1 MNDPLT
7 YGFISEDEA
16 HKAFLAA
23 YLQTQHPGL
32 FEESPE
38 FGWRIQA
45 RNATEVEN
53 RLPDAFRFALF
64 QLRLNVLFVG
74 RDSDTSDEEDI
85 QVLKEKLIRLCYKHR
100 CVIFM
105 IPVQCIEHW
114 LWYLK
119 WKVENPASTKNVNL
133 EPHNNREAKAAV
145 YGGKLNVEKQL
156 AIANELLKNLDI
168 SYLESRSASFRHFHH
183 QVQKFLSE
191 NETSS

>member
-1 MNDPLT
+1 MNKPLT
-7 YGFISEDEA
+7 YGFLCEDEA

-23 YLQTQHPGL
+23 YLQTQHPGV

-53 RLPDAFRFALF
+53 RLTDAFRLALI
-64 QLRLNVLFVG
+64 QLRLDVLFVG
-74 RDSDTSDEEDI
+74 RDSDTVVEEDVQI
-85 QVLKEKLIRLCYKHR
+85 LKEKLIRLCHQHR
-100 CVIFM
+100 CVVFM

-119 WKVENPASTKNVNL
+119 WKIENPVSTKNINL
-133 EPHNNREAKAAV
+133 EPHNNRQAKAAV

-156 AIANELLKNLDI
+156 QIANEFLKTLDVP
-168 SYLESRSASFRHFHH
+168 YLESRSASFRHFHH
-183 QVQKFLSE
+183 QVLKFLRE
-191 NETSS
+191 NETSQ